1 MSLIYSL
8 IFRVVIS
15 QCKRRGGVL
24 FLFIFVKIRFVGSS
38 VADAI
43 WRVKIQIAQI
53 SKFLC
58 RLTLEFNF
66 SFVYVV

>member
-1 MSLIYSL
+1 MFYFFS
-8 IFRVVIS
+8 
-15 QCKRRGGVL
+15 
-24 FLFIFVKIRFVGSS
+24 FLLKIRFVGFS

-58 RLTLEFNF
+58 RLTFESNF

>member
-1 MSLIYSL
+1 MFYFFS
-8 IFRVVIS
+8 
-15 QCKRRGGVL
+15 
-24 FLFIFVKIRFVGSS
+24 FLLKIRFVGCS

-58 RLTLEFNF
+58 RLTLESNF
-66 SFVYVV
+66 SFVYVF